1 MNAREILTYSL
12 HLLENGDARA
22 WCDLFHEDGVL
33 EFPYAPPG
41 WNTRFE
47 GREVIWA
54 HMRKFPEH
62 LQVNFTEVSFYDTN
76 DPDLAIGEFH
86 GDGVAKVSGGT
97 LKQDYIS
104 VIKSRDGKIVLY
116 RDFWNPLRH
125 LEALGGV
132 EAAAKIVQGA

>member
-1 MNAREILTYSL
+1 MTAKEILVRSL
-12 HLLENGDARA
+12 RFLEDGDARS
-22 WCDLFHEDGVL
+22 WCDLFHSDGVL

-47 GREVIWA
+47 GRAVIWE
-54 HMRKFPEH
+54 HMQKFPEH
-62 LQVNFTEVSFYDTN
+62 LTVRFSNVTFYETA

-86 GDGVAKVSGGT
+86 GSGSAIVSGGS
-97 LKQDYIS
+97 LEQDYIS
-104 VIKSRDGKIVLY
+104 VLRTKNGQIMLY

-132 EAAAKIVQGA
+132 EAAAKIVQG